1 MPRMIKLAVAIGL
14 ICLLG
19 AGSAAAHAMLQY
31 AVPGVGSTVKTS
43 PKLIRLKF
51 SEGVEAALCRVTV
64 TGSGSAV
71 LTGSLR
77 TQANDKST
85 LIVTMVGALKPG
97 VYKVAWSAVSV
108 DTHHTE
114 GSFSF
119 TVRP

>member
-1 MPRMIKLAVAIGL
+1 MHRMMTLAACMSVTWL
-14 ICLLG
+14 FG
-19 AGSAAAHAMLQY
+19 AGSAAAHATLQY
-31 AVPGVGSTVKTS
+31 AVPGVGSTMKTS

-51 SEGVEAALCRVTV
+51 NEGVEAALCRVTV
-64 TGSGSAV
+64 TGSGGAV

-85 LIVTMVGALKPG
+85 LILTLAGALKPG

-108 DTHHTE
+108 DTHRTE